1 MFVSCFE
8 FRLDSLK
15 KLCQASAVL
24 SYEHV
29 YIATLDV
36 EVSKNVSCRNMPVVS
51 IITMCINKQVVRFRS
66 DFFHSN

>member
-24 SYEHV
+24 NYEHV
-29 YIATLDV
+29 YVATLDV
-36 EVSKNVSCRNMPVVS
+36 EVSKNVSCRNMHYKHYNHV
-51 IITMCINKQVVRFRS
+51 
-66 DFFHSN
+66 H

>member
-36 EVSKNVSCRNMPVVS
+36 EVSKNVSCKLQEYASCKHYNHV
-51 IITMCINKQVVRFRS
+51 
-66 DFFHSN
+66 H